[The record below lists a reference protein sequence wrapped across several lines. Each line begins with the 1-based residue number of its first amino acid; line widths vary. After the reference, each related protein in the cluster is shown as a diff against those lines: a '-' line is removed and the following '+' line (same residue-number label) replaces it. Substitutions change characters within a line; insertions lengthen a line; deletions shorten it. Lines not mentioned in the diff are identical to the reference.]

1 MDRGQVH
8 TLEAIVAALLMV
20 TSILFA
26 LQITAVTPL
35 SASTSSQHIENQQQ
49 ASVEGVLAA
58 AADEGELRSAVLFWN
73 DSSGRFFNTTE
84 EDYYTSQRPQNAF
97 GKRLERAFGD
107 RGIGYNVYVIHY
119 SSGGGRRVTR
129 MVYQGEP
136 SDNAVRSGRT
146 ITLADDTTLYDHESK
161 LTATRVN
168 ASTFY
173 AADAAANNSAYN
185 TMRVEVVVWRI

>member
-58 AADEGELRSAVLFWN
+58 ASDSGELRQAVLFWN
-73 DSSGRFFNTTE
+73 NSSGRFFNTTE

-97 GKRLERAFGD
+97 GKRLGRAFGD

-119 SSGGGRRVTR
+119 SAGGGRRVTR

-146 ITLADDTTLYDHESK
+146 ITLADDATLYDHESK
-161 LTATRVN
+161 PTTTRVN
-168 ASTFY
+168 ASNFY
-173 AADAAANNSAYN
+173 AADAVANNSAYN